1 MNLEWEKTDGES
13 KLSKSPFITDSS
25 YLRVF
30 NSTIIYKDIENIN
43 IKSIFKFNVTVFSS
57 MVSPPCNECGG
68 GNKQIP
74 RTVGQSV
81 FKMKN

>member
-43 IKSIFKFNVTVFSS
+43 IKSIFKFNVTEVLNPYNFLKSKQYYELRQS
-57 MVSPPCNECGG
+57 KIQGG
-68 GNKQIP
+68 LIK
-74 RTVGQSV
+74 
-81 FKMKN
+81 K